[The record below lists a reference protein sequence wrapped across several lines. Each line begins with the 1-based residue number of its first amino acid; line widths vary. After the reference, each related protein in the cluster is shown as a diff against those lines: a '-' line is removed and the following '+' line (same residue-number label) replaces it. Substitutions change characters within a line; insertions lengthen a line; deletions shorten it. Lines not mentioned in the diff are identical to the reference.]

1 MYRMLLVLLLPALVH
16 AKPNILFMMA
26 DDLGWNDVGYHGSE
40 IKTPNIDELAERGVE
55 LDRYYAFPMCSP
67 TRVALMT
74 GRSPIRQGVDTPI
87 GPHGGMPLDEHLLP
101 QTLRAAGYQTFITGK
116 WHLGLEHASSHPN
129 NRGFDHAHGHLA
141 SGVDYFTHIWEGGL
155 DWHRNGKVIREEGYT
170 TELITE
176 EAVSLIERRDKAKPM
191 FLYVAFNAPHTPLQS
206 TEKYLQRYPDIGDPH
221 RKLFAAMV
229 SAVDDGVGKILDTLE
244 TEGIAD
250 DTLVVW
256 VSDNG
261 GALQAGADNSPLRGG
276 KGTTFEGGLR
286 VPGLIY
292 QPGVLEGGKF
302 SQMFTAHDWFQTLTT
317 AVGVT
322 PMNTKPFDGI
332 DMWAALTEGEKA
344 GRRDTVIGINGSY
357 TIFREGWK
365 LVEHTPRRSDTTTMH
380 LFRILDDPSE
390 EHDLIDEN
398 SDLAKEL
405 LAAIRSIPRPPSV
418 SQDRPGEGFRT
429 ARRQNARTGGGAGRG
444 GGAGGG
450 GRAGG
455 ARNGGRGG
463 GGGRDPLAGW
473 KEETREPW
481 VEVAIRD

>member
-16 AKPNILFMMA
+16 AKPNILFMMV

-40 IKTPNIDELAERGVE
+40 IKTPNIDALAERGVE
-55 LDRYYAFPMCSP
+55 LDRYYAFPVCSP

-74 GRSPIRQGVDTPI
+74 GRSPIRQGVDMAI
-87 GPHGGMPLDEHLLP
+87 GTDGGMPLDEHLLP
-101 QTLRAAGYQTFITGK
+101 QTLQAAGYQTFITGK
-116 WHLGLEHASSHPN
+116 WHLGMEYVASHPN
-129 NRGFDHAHGHLA
+129 NRGFDHAHGHL
-141 SGVDYFTHIWEGGL
+141 SGGLDYFTHIVDGGL

-176 EAVSLIERRDKAKPM
+176 EAVSLIERRDEAKPM
-191 FLYVAFNAPHTPLQS
+191 FLYVAFNAPHLPLQV
-206 TEKYLQRYPDIGDPH
+206 TEKYLQRYSDIGDPH
-221 RKLFAAMV
+221 RLLFAAMV
-229 SAVDDGVGKILDTLE
+229 SAVDDGVGKILATLE

-261 GALQAGADNSPLRGG
+261 AISRLGDNSPLREG
-276 KGTTFEGGLR
+276 KGTAFEGGIR

-302 SQMFTAHDWFQTLTT
+302 TEMVTAHDWFQTLTT

-322 PMNTKPFDGI
+322 PKNTKPFDGI
-332 DMWAALTEGEKA
+332 DMWAALSKGEKA
-344 GRRDTVIGINGSY
+344 GRGDTIIGMYGNY
-357 TIFREGWK
+357 AIFSEGWK
-365 LVEHTPRRSDTTTMH
+365 LVEHTSRLGDTSTMH

-390 EHDLIDEN
+390 QHDLIDEN
-398 SDLAKEL
+398 PDLAKEL
-405 LAAIRSIPRPPSV
+405 LAAVRAIPRPPSV
-418 SQDRPGEGFRT
+418 SPFRPGGLRS
-429 ARRQNARTGGGAGRG
+429 RRGA
-444 GGAGGG
+444 AM
-450 GRAGG
+450 
-455 ARNGGRGG
+455 GGRGG
-463 GGGRDPLAGW
+463 GGGLDLSAGW